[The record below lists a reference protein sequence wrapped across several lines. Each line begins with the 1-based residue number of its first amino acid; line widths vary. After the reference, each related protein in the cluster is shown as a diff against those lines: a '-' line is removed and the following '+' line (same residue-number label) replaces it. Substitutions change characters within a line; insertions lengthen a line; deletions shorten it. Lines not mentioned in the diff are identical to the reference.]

1 MSIKDLQTAISS
13 DGMGALDMLTSGSAE
28 NTLLRKRAAERQEQL
43 SDIAATSQTPI
54 ASTLVSILGR
64 SLGKG
69 LLSKL
74 GIEDPELERA
84 RVTDQLAE
92 VMASIDL
99 NTVEGR
105 MQAANIYQRIGDQT
119 SALSLLNSAKT
130 LQEEINERGAVQEP
144 SESQLKRIKNWL
156 VATHLNKPPTDANDK
171 AMVDALVSN
180 MALLEN
186 RRRADSRVKGLN
198 ENTITPTQYMQQ
210 TLLALTDP
218 NSPERQ
224 FDVDLAN
231 QGGDKFLIKNI
242 SNFVN
247 NPASQSFKRA
257 QEQAEQ
263 LVEQQAEQKEQ
274 QERENLS
281 AQQQLNMGA
290 TGLGQEEPLPDF
302 QPLPAS
308 PQEDP
313 IADIV
318 SQVPRGNEQGL
329 LNQLGSID
337 YGNQLDLLL
346 SVPRQTIQ
354 NIVGGVR
361 DIGTLSPEQKQ
372 RAREEVL
379 RNR

>member
-84 RVTDQLAE
+84 RATDQLAE

-105 MQAANIYQRIGDQT
+105 MRAANIYQQLGDQT

-130 LQEEINERGAVQEP
+130 LQEDINARGEIAEP
-144 SESQLKRIKNWL
+144 SEAQLKRTKNW
-156 VATHLNKPPTDANDK
+156 VIANYYDTPPTEAKDK
-171 AMVDALVSN
+171 AILDALVSN
-180 MALLEN
+180 MALREN
-186 RRRADSRVKGLN
+186 KARADARVEGLN
-198 ENTITPTQYMQQ
+198 ENTISPTQYMQQ
-210 TLLALTDP
+210 SFLALTDP
-218 NSPERQ
+218 NSPEKQ
-224 FDVDLAN
+224 FEVDLGEE
-231 QGGDKFLIKNI
+231 GGDQNLIENI
-242 SNFVN
+242 RIIAN
-247 NPASQSFKRA
+247 NPASQSFKKA
-257 QEQAEQ
+257 QEKAEKLAQ
-263 LVEQQAEQKEQ
+263 DIAEREKQ
-274 QERENLS
+274 QERENLL

-302 QPLPAS
+302 QPLNQQPI
-308 PQEDP
+308 DP

-329 LNQLGSID
+329 LSKIGAGLSNIYRSID
-337 YGNQLDLLL
+337 EN
-346 SVPRQTIQ
+346 IQ
-354 NIVGGVR
+354 
-361 DIGTLSPEQKQ
+361 LSPAQKQ